1 MDWQDVCKQ
10 YGPLVWTVAYRL
22 LGNSADASDCF
33 QECFLTAFKFSEQQK
48 VRDVKALLTRVATQ
62 RAIDLLRRNQTA
74 RRAMLRYPKEK
85 PELSVSPE
93 QLAQRTELSE
103 RLRGALAQLNPDE
116 AEAFCL
122 KHLNDFSYRQIASQ
136 LNRDENAIGV
146 LIFRAKEKLQKM
158 LHGIEVNQEREVAK

>member
-33 QECFLTAFKFSEQQK
+33 QDSFLTAFKLSEQQK

-62 RAIDLLRRNQTA
+62 RAIDLLRRNQAA
-74 RRAMLRYPKEK
+74 RQAVLRYPQQK
-85 PELSVSPE
+85 PEISVSPE

-103 RLRGALAQLNPDE
+103 RLREALAQLNPDE

-122 KHLNDFSYRQIASQ
+122 KHLNDFSYRQIAGQ
-136 LNRDENAIGV
+136 LNRNENAVGV

-158 LHGIEVNQEREVAK
+158 LHAIQVNQEREVAK